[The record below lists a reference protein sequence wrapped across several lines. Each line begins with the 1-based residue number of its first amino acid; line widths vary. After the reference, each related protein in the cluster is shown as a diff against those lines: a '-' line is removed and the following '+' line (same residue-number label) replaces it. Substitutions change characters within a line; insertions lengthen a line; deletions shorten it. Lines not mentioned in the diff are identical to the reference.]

1 MYGDIKK
8 VFVCNFRFNCL
19 YYRFIENEIGVKYVF
34 WMV

>member
-8 VFVCNFRFNCL
+8 VYVCNYNCL
-19 YYRFIENEIGVKYVF
+19 YYRFIENEIGVNFVF